1 MKNVIDTRVTFLLV
15 DNSYSLISWTKLSSA
30 QVDAKFVAPG
40 WWLVGP
46 SPDWE
51 RVPRQQVLMS
61 ATHPPGSQA
70 HPHPPSKTVL
80 CILYCILWC
89 ILYRNRYLVHTILQQ
104 ILSSDKMNRV
114 EVVVLIILP
123 VVTRASRDMDNIH
136 WMCSNK

>member
-15 DNSYSLISWTKLSSA
+15 DNSYSLISWTKLSSV
-30 QVDAKFVAPG
+30 QVDAKLVAPG

-61 ATHPPGSQA
+61 AS
-70 HPHPPSKTVL
+70 PHPPTRLPGAPPPTLQNCSVHTVL
-80 CILYCILWC
+80 HT
-89 ILYRNRYLVHTILQQ
+89 LVHTILQQ

-123 VVTRASRDMDNIH
+123 VVTRAARDMDNIH
-136 WMCSNK
+136 WICSNK